1 MKLKISNLGPIDSMV
16 IDMSKPF
23 ILFAGDNGTG
33 KTYAATFLYTLIW
46 ELRIML
52 FSPTFINALEKK
64 ELPITK
70 RLKSGVD
77 GKVKAEELYNFLEEF
92 LKKRQKDI
100 LVSMNLNIQ
109 TEAFRCEIATAKEE
123 WKEEL
128 WNKSVSVWSRFIIKK
143 VKSFDYKLRW
153 PNEEE
158 IPYLQG
164 IMAISLLFD
173 GIMGAKMFT
182 AERSGIYTFNKE
194 LSVGRLRNPEERYN
208 ARYPKPIADGLAD
221 AADVVNQR
229 KKESEYHKFA
239 DEIEQMVLH
248 GNLAVSEEG
257 EVLYRVSDNTQL
269 GFNESSS
276 AVKTLAPLV
285 FYLRHSAGQYNIL
298 FVDEPEL
305 NLHPKNQILLAKIFA
320 KMINAGLRLVIS
332 THSDYIIREINNMIM
347 ADGLNKAGDKV
358 FTNKGYDESLCLS
371 QDKFAPYLFQK
382 SENGKVKVEPL
393 EVDRYGFNMPSIDEA
408 INSQN
413 DVTNTFYEV
422 LKYDH
427 PNN

>member
-33 KTYAATFLYTLIW
+33 KTYAATFLYTLILK
-46 ELRIML
+46 LRQYFM
-52 FSPTFINALEKK
+52 FSFRASLSG
-64 ELPITK
+64 LPANK
-70 RLKSGVD
+70 RLKDGVSGTLKVD
-77 GKVKAEELYNFLEEF
+77 DLYEKFIKF
-92 LKKRQKDI
+92 QKLYREKMI
-100 LVSMNLNIQ
+100 PSMNLDIQ
-109 TEAFRCEIATAKEE
+109 SETFKFEIVTTKEE
-123 WKEEL
+123 WREEL
-128 WNKSVSVWSRFIIKK
+128 WKKSVSVRLNEI
-143 VKSFDYKLRW
+143 VKNADSFDYQLRYS
-153 PNEEE
+153 ETDEDVLSV
-158 IPYLQG
+158 LQSWL
-164 IMAISLLFD
+164 ITSLFFD
-173 GIMGAKMFT
+173 GVIGAKMIT

-194 LSVGRLRNPEERYN
+194 LSVGRLKNPDELLN
-208 ARYPKPIADGLAD
+208 IRYPRPVSDGLAD
-221 AADVVNQR
+221 AADVVEQK
-229 KKESEYHKFA
+229 KKESEYHQFA
-239 DEIEQMVLH
+239 DEIEQMILH
-248 GNLAVSEEG
+248 GGITVSDEG
-257 EVLYRVSDNTQL
+257 EIRYHASEDTEL

-305 NLHPKNQILLAKIFA
+305 NLHPKNQILLAKIFV

-347 ADGLNKAGDKV
+347 ADGLNKAGDKI
-358 FTNKGYDESLCLS
+358 FTNKGYDESLCLP

-382 SENGKVKVEPL
+382 GKNGKVKVEPL

>member
-33 KTYAATFLYTLIW
+33 KTYAATFLYTLIKMVSFYIDSHGLH
-46 ELRIML
+46 ELQRIENK
-52 FSPTFINALEKK
+52 IDG
-64 ELPITK
+64 ELD
-70 RLKSGVD
+70 SD
-77 GKVKAEELYNFLEEF
+77 ELYDSLDDF
-92 LKKRQKDI
+92 LKNRQNDI
-100 LVSMNLNIQ
+100 LLYMNLNIK
-109 TEAFRCEIATAKEE
+109 TDSFKCEIATTKEE
-123 WKEEL
+123 WKDEL
-128 WNKSVSVWSRFIIKK
+128 LKKSVSVWSNYIVKKENSFEYHLELHTAGERHQAYMQSWFIT
-143 VKSFDYKLRW
+143 
-153 PNEEE
+153 
-158 IPYLQG
+158 
-164 IMAISLLFD
+164 SLFFD
-173 GIMGAKMFT
+173 GIIGAKMFT
-182 AERSGIYTFNKE
+182 AERSGIYTFSKE
-194 LSVGRLRNPEERYN
+194 LSVGRLRNPDERLN
-208 ARYPKPIADGLAD
+208 ARYPRPIADGLAD
-221 AADVVNQR
+221 AADLTNKNR
-229 KKESEYHKFA
+229 ITFDDGTFA
-239 DEIEQMVLH
+239 TEIEQMILH
-248 GNLAVSEEG
+248 GNLTVSEDG
-257 EVLYRVSDNTQL
+257 EVLYHISDDTEL

-276 AVKTLAPLV
+276 AIKTLAPLV
-285 FYLRHSAGQYNIL
+285 FYLRHSAGQYNAL

-305 NLHPKNQILLAKIFA
+305 NLHPKNQILLAKIFV

-347 ADGLNKAGDKV
+347 ADGLNKAGDKI

-427 PNN
+427 PIS

>member
-1 MKLKISNLGPIDSMV
+1 MKLKISNLGSIDSMV

-52 FSPTFINALEKK
+52 FSPTFINTLEKK

-77 GKVKAEELYNFLEEF
+77 GKVKTEELYNLLEEF
-92 LKKRQKDI
+92 LKKRQKEI

-109 TEAFRCEIATAKEE
+109 AEAFRCEIATTREE

-164 IMAISLLFD
+164 ILTISLLFD

-239 DEIEQMVLH
+239 DEIEQMILH
-248 GNLAVSEEG
+248 GNLTVSDEG

-305 NLHPKNQILLAKIFA
+305 NLHPKNQILLAKIFV

-347 ADGLNKAGDKV
+347 ADGLNKAGDKI
-358 FTNKGYDESLCLS
+358 FTNKGYDESLCLP
-371 QDKFAPYLFQK
+371 QNKFAPYLFQK
-382 SENGKVKVEPL
+382 GKNGKVKVEPL

-427 PNN
+427 PIP

>member
-33 KTYAATFLYTLIW
+33 KTYAATFLYTLIKVLSASFDSQS
-46 ELRIML
+46 ENKGI
-52 FSPTFINALEKK
+52 T
-64 ELPITK
+64 ITK
-70 RLKSGVD
+70 KQEKIVEGELNAD
-77 GKVKAEELYNFLEEF
+77 ELYDSFCEF
-92 LKKRQKDI
+92 LNKEQKWI
-100 LVSMNLNIQ
+100 LRFMNLDIKVDLFKCKIV
-109 TEAFRCEIATAKEE
+109 TTKEE
-123 WKEEL
+123 WREEL
-128 WNKSVSVWSRFIIKK
+128 LKKQVSVLFNFIEKK
-143 VKSFDYKLRW
+143 A
-153 PNEEE
+153 N
-158 IPYLQG
+158 
-164 IMAISLLFD
+164 SLAYHMRLLSDNSLAFMQSCLKTSLFFD
-173 GIMGAKMFT
+173 GIIGVKMFT
-182 AERSGIYTFNKE
+182 AERGGIYTFSKE
-194 LSVGRLRNPEERYN
+194 LSVGRLRNPEELLN
-208 ARYPKPIADGLAD
+208 VRYPRPITDGLAD

-229 KKESEYHKFA
+229 KKESEYHAFA
-239 DEIEQMVLH
+239 DEIEQMIMH
-248 GNLAVSEEG
+248 GNLKVSEEG
-257 EVLYRVSDNTQL
+257 EILYRVSDETEL

-276 AVKTLAPLV
+276 AIKTLAPLV
-285 FYLRHSAGQYNIL
+285 FYLRHSAGQFNLLI
-298 FVDEPEL
+298 VDEPEL
-305 NLHPKNQILLAKIFA
+305 NLHPKNQILLAKIFV

-358 FTNKGYDESLCLS
+358 FTNKGYDESLCLP

-382 SENGKVKVEPL
+382 GKNGKVKVEPL

-427 PNN
+427 PIE

>member
-1 MKLKISNLGPIDSMV
+1 MKLKISNLGPIDSMI

-33 KTYAATFLYTLIW
+33 KTYAASFLYSLI
-46 ELRIML
+46 LDMVIV
-52 FSPTFINALEKK
+52 FSFPNFQFENK
-64 ELPITK
+64 ELPINK
-70 RLKSGVD
+70 RLKSGVNGILNAD
-77 GKVKAEELYNFLEEF
+77 ELYGL
-92 LKKRQKDI
+92 LKDYLKRRQKEV
-100 LVSMNLNIQ
+100 LASMNLNIN
-109 TEAFRCEIATAKEE
+109 TDSFKCEIVTSKNE
-123 WKEEL
+123 WREEL
-128 WNKSVSVWSRFIIKK
+128 RKKTVSVWSNYIVKK
-143 VKSFDYKLRW
+143 ANSFDYKLRW
-153 PNEEE
+153 IEESHLPFMQSML
-158 IPYLQG
+158 IT
-164 IMAISLLFD
+164 SLFFD
-173 GIMGAKMFT
+173 GIVGAKMFT

-194 LSVGRLRNPEERYN
+194 LAVGRLRNPEERLN
-208 ARYPKPIADGLAD
+208 IRYPKPIADGLAD
-221 AADVVNQR
+221 AADVVNQ
-229 KKESEYHKFA
+229 KKNNSEYHRFA

-248 GNLAVSEEG
+248 GG
-257 EVLYRVSDNTQL
+257 ITVSDDGEIKYHASEDTEL

-276 AVKTLAPLV
+276 AIKTLAPLV
-285 FYLRHSAGQYNIL
+285 FYLRHSAGQFNLL

-305 NLHPKNQILLAKIFA
+305 NLHPKNQILLAKIFV

-347 ADGLNKAGDKV
+347 VDGLNKAGDKI

-371 QDKFAPYLFQK
+371 QDKFAPYLFEK
-382 SENGKVKVEPL
+382 NPKGKVNVTPL

-413 DVTNTFYEV
+413 EVTNTFYEV